1 MKRPLL
7 WDVSLSELQA
17 LYDMGFTQ
25 KDIAKQLNVSVVT
38 INKYLKGYE
47 RKRKDEQTD
56 KGKGKTSAQ

>member
-17 LYDMGFTQ
+17 LYDLGFTQ

-38 INKYLKGYE
+38 INKYLKGY
-47 RKRKDEQTD
+47 KRKEKADEANDQ
-56 KGKGKTSAQ
+56 GQPGQ

>member
-47 RKRKDEQTD
+47 RKRKDEQA
-56 KGKGKTSAQ
+56 GKGTNTKDT